1 VNHNDREI
9 VLAIRTALAE
19 RVGQDRFDV
28 WFGAGV
34 RLQTEGRQVRVLV
47 GEQFLLDR
55 IRSQFRGDLESVC
68 KHVIGAAVA
77 LEFQLDP
84 AVATPPRRRSPSTTP
99 PSPAAS
105 RRAADAAASSGE
117 HRDRSPQA
125 GRRPWATLD
134 EFVIGPSNCVAFT
147 AAQRVLQNLG
157 QVSPLLI
164 HGPTGTGK
172 THLLEG
178 VAHAA
183 RGMRGVKRVVLMSSE
198 QFTSYFL
205 EALHGGGL
213 PSFRR
218 KHRDVDVLLI
228 DDVQFFSDKRATIV
242 ELKHTVDTLL
252 RERRQLVF
260 AADRPVGEIS
270 GLGPE
275 LVARISG
282 GLVCSVESPEEETRL
297 QVVRQ
302 LAQRRRFA
310 VPDEV
315 LQLIASRVPGDVRQL
330 GGALNRLQAMG
341 EALRQPLTPE
351 LAESALADVFRSTT
365 RIVRLPDI
373 ETAVCDVFGI
383 DVRSLQSHRKSKT
396 LAQPRMLAM
405 WLARKFTRAAFSE
418 IGEYFGRRSHSTV
431 ISAQKKVECWLVGG
445 DKVQLGTGD
454 CDVRDA
460 LRRVEARLRTG

>member
-1 VNHNDREI
+1 MNHNDKEI
-9 VLAIRTALAE
+9 VLAIRAALAE
-19 RVGQDRFDV
+19 RIGRDRFDV
-28 WFGAGV
+28 WFSAGV
-34 RLQTEGRQVRVLV
+34 RLRADGRQVRVIA
-47 GEQFLLDR
+47 GDQFLLDR
-55 IRSQFRGDLESVC
+55 VRSQFRGDLEVVC
-68 KHVIGAAVA
+68 KQVFGAAVS
-77 LEFQLDP
+77 LDFQLDP
-84 AVATPPRRRSPSTTP
+84 AVSTPQSAPSKA
-99 PSPAAS
+99 PSKAS
-105 RRAADAAASSGE
+105 SSARRAADAATAGAE
-117 HRDRSPQA
+117 HRQASPQT
-125 GRRPWATLD
+125 GRRPLSTLD
-134 EFVIGPSNCVAFT
+134 EFVLGPSNCVAFT

-157 QVSPLLI
+157 QVSPLLV

-183 RGMRGVKRVVLMSSE
+183 RQLRGVKRVVLMSSE
-198 QFTSYFL
+198 QFTSHFL
-205 EALHGGGL
+205 EALQGSGL

-218 KHRDVDVLLI
+218 KYRDVDVLLI
-228 DDVQFFSDKRATIV
+228 DDVQFFSGKRATIV

-260 AADRPVGEIS
+260 AADRPLGEIG

-275 LVARISG
+275 LLARISG
-282 GLVCSVESPEEETRL
+282 GLVCSVEPPEEETRL
-297 QVVRQ
+297 RLVRH
-302 LAQRRRFA
+302 LAQRRHFA

-315 LQLIASRVPGDVRQL
+315 LQLLARRVVGDVRQL
-330 GGALNRLQAMG
+330 GGALNRLQAMV
-341 EALRQPLTPE
+341 EALHAPLTPE
-351 LAESALADVFRSTT
+351 LAESALADVFRSAT

-405 WLARKFTRAAFSE
+405 WLARKFTRAAYSE

-431 ISAQKKVECWLVGG
+431 ISAEKKVDRWLVGG
-445 DKVQLGTGD
+445 GKVQLGPGD

-460 LRRVEARLRTG
+460 LRRLETRLQTG

>member
-1 VNHNDREI
+1 VNRNDTEI

-19 RVGQDRFDV
+19 RIGRDRFDV
-28 WFGAGV
+28 WFSAGV
-34 RLQTEGRQVRVLV
+34 RMRVEGRQVRVIA
-47 GEQFLLDR
+47 GDQFLLDR
-55 IRSQFRGDLESVC
+55 VRGQFHDDLEVVG
-68 KHVIGAAVA
+68 KQLLGAAVS
-77 LEFQLDP
+77 LDFQLAP
-84 AVATPPRRRSPSTTP
+84 AVSTLQPKPLPAPASAGRGPNAAAAGTDHRPS
-99 PSPAAS
+99 SSQAS
-105 RRAADAAASSGE
+105 RRPLS
-117 HRDRSPQA
+117 
-125 GRRPWATLD
+125 TLD
-134 EFVIGPSNCVAFT
+134 EFVLGPSNCVAFT

-157 QVSPLLI
+157 QVSPLLV

-183 RGMRGVKRVVLMSSE
+183 RRLRGVKRVVLMSSE
-198 QFTSYFL
+198 QFTSHFL
-205 EALHGGGL
+205 EALQGSGL

-218 KHRDVDVLLI
+218 KYRDVDVLLI
-228 DDVQFFSDKRATIV
+228 DDVQFFSGKRATII

-252 RERRQLVF
+252 RDRRQLVF
-260 AADRPVGEIS
+260 AADRPLGEIS

-275 LVARISG
+275 LLARISG
-282 GLVCSVESPEEETRL
+282 GLVCSVEPPEEETRL
-297 QVVRQ
+297 RLVRH
-302 LAQRRRFA
+302 LAQRRQFA

-315 LQLIASRVPGDVRQL
+315 LQLIACRVIGDVRQL
-330 GGALNRLQAMG
+330 GGALNRLQAMV
-341 EALRQPLTPE
+341 EALRQPPTVE
-351 LAESALADVFRSTT
+351 LAENTLADVFRSAT

-383 DVRSLQSHRKSKT
+383 DARSLQSHRKSKT

-431 ISAQKKVECWLVGG
+431 ISAQKKVDHWLVDGG
-445 DKVQLGTGD
+445 KVQLGPGD

-460 LRRVEARLRTG
+460 LRRVEARLHTG

>member
-1 VNHNDREI
+1 MNHSDREI
-9 VLAIRTALAE
+9 VSAIRAALAE
-19 RVGQDRFDV
+19 RIGQDRFDV
-28 WFGAGV
+28 WFATSV
-34 RLQTEGRQVRVLV
+34 RLRVEGRQVRVIA
-47 GEQFLLDR
+47 GDQFLLDR
-55 IRSQFRGDLESVC
+55 VRSQFRNDLEVVC
-68 KHVIGAAVA
+68 KQSLGAAA
-77 LEFQLDP
+77 SLDFQLDL
-84 AVATPPRRRSPSTTP
+84 
-99 PSPAAS
+99 AAS
-105 RRAADAAASSGE
+105 RPRSGAPKSSASLRGTADPASAGAGHRAAAC
-117 HRDRSPQA
+117 PA
-125 GRRPWATLD
+125 GRRPLSTLD
-134 EFVIGPSNCVAFT
+134 EFVLGPSNCVAFT

-157 QVSPLLI
+157 QVSPLLVY
-164 HGPTGTGK
+164 GPTGTGK

-178 VAHAA
+178 LAHAA
-183 RGMRGVKRVVLMSSE
+183 RQLRGVKRVVLMSSE

-205 EALHGGGL
+205 EALQGSGL

-218 KHRDVDVLLI
+218 KYRDLDVLLV
-228 DDVQFFSDKRATIV
+228 DDVQFFSGKRATIV

-252 RERRQLVF
+252 RDRRQLVF
-260 AADRPVGEIS
+260 AADRPLGEIS

-282 GLVCSVESPEEETRL
+282 GLVCSLEPPEEETRL
-297 QVVRQ
+297 RVLRQ
-302 LAQRRRFA
+302 LAQQRRLT

-315 LQLIASRVPGDVRQL
+315 LQLIAQRISGDVRQL

-341 EALRQPLTPE
+341 EALRQPVTAE
-351 LAESALADVFRSTT
+351 LAESTLADVFRSAT

-431 ISAQKKVECWLVGG
+431 ISAQKKVDHWLVDGG
-445 DKVQLGTGD
+445 KIQFGPGD
-454 CDVRDA
+454 CDVRDV
-460 LRRVEARLRTG
+460 LRRVESRLQTG